1 MCLPLSCS
9 SLLHLIEPFV
19 PLSLHP
25 QVSTV
30 YNEAIATSN
39 TELIANSVIVLFVM
53 ELDEWIFK
61 DLEAI
66 NKKWTAHAEDG
77 TIDEMKKQIANQQ
90 EELSKLRESQV
101 KGGQIASR
109 QEEELRRLRE
119 LVEKILESQAAAAT
133 ITRTASDSESVSDCE
148 GNTNV
153 RQME

>member
-1 MCLPLSCS
+1 VFDCTIRLLCKSLQRCVCHCLANHCCICFNHYLSFS
-9 SLLHLIEPFV
+9 LHL
-19 PLSLHP
+19 

-30 YNEAIATSN
+30 YNKAIATSN

-133 ITRTASDSESVSDCE
+133 IT
-148 GNTNV
+148 
-153 RQME
+153 

>member
-1 MCLPLSCS
+1 
-9 SLLHLIEPFV
+9 
-19 PLSLHP
+19 
-25 QVSTV
+25 
-30 YNEAIATSN
+30 
-39 TELIANSVIVLFVM
+39 M

-133 ITRTASDSESVSDCE
+133 IT
-148 GNTNV
+148 
-153 RQME
+153 